1 MGKILRWKIDAG
13 SGNQTRRLMPDALS
27 SEPPC
32 SIASFRF
39 SSVQMMICRFSGWT
53 TSTSSS
59 GASSAGWASS
69 RKSRFVIFCSYRL
82 SASGVFNLKSCRLIP
97 KPVTRI
103 SVPSYQKLPCKL
115 VHWVLQLLKYYL
127 QWQIPKFMATVK
139 VFTYRRCLKSLLSNS
154 HKYSLLQSDIMQQF
168 EII

>member
-1 MGKILRWKIDAG
+1 M
-13 SGNQTRRLMPDALS
+13 
-27 SEPPC
+27 
-32 SIASFRF
+32 
-39 SSVQMMICRFSGWT
+39 
-53 TSTSSS
+53 
-59 GASSAGWASS
+59 
-69 RKSRFVIFCSYRL
+69 IFCSYRL

-154 HKYSLLQSDIMQQF
+154 HKYSLLQSVSFAPKLAKRVFKLDSRLQSRFSFYLLDEHRFNSSTRGYDEPEGKGGSAIYNATP
-168 EII
+168 